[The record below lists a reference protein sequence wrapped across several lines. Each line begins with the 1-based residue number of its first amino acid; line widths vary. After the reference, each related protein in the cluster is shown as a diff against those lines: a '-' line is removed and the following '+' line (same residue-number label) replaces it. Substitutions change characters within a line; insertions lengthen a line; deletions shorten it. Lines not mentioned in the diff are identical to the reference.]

1 MPQSEKEKM
10 LAGELYRSTDCELQ
24 GVMAEAQRHL
34 RCLNAI
40 PNEDSKQRFA
50 VLRVLLGEIGSGTQI
65 KSPFACDYG
74 VHIRMV
80 AMDLST
86 MDVCFLTVTSSPLG
100 TMLRLG
106 RAFTSMPPSIR
117 LIQEFDAAAWKRQS
131 Q

>member
-40 PNEDSKQRFA
+40 PNEDSEQRFA
-50 VLRVLLGEIGSGTQI
+50 VLRVLLREIGSGTQI

-74 VHIRMV
+74 AHIRIGRNGFVNHHFDRRWERWTLLHEMGMQETE
-80 AMDLST
+80 AA
-86 MDVCFLTVTSSPLG
+86 PLRKDG
-100 TMLRLG
+100 
-106 RAFTSMPPSIR
+106 AFVMS
-117 LIQEFDAAAWKRQS
+117 
-131 Q
+131 